1 MGKQLR
7 WFNIVFLMALAQWGL
22 FSTPVESA
30 DVSFAGKTIRIIV
43 SSSAGG
49 GTDTVARLIARYLP
63 RYLPGQPTTIV
74 QNMPGGGGLVS
85 NNYFYRAGKKNG
97 LDLFSDSSSGITGFT
112 RGGARVKYDPRKF
125 EYIGSVMRGGSLV
138 MVRKDARPRMTDPKA
153 RPVVVG
159 DPDGNRTWL
168 AACIWGKEYLGWNL
182 RFIVGYAGTAELA
195 LALRQGEIDMWSTA
209 NDQILD
215 DLKKEGIV
223 DFLVQAE
230 SDRRSDYPNI
240 PTFIE
245 YLGDKRPSG
254 ISWQAYRVWT
264 APSEVDKP
272 LSLPPGT
279 PANIVK
285 IYREATMKMSKDP
298 EFKRDAK
305 KFFGPAWLVRDGKAT
320 AQLVNEASDVSKE
333 VVEYMNNMRRK
344 NNLPVP
350 K

>member
-1 MGKQLR
+1 MASL
-7 WFNIVFLMALAQWGL
+7 IALAQWTLLGA
-22 FSTPVESA
+22 TAQSA
-30 DVSFAGKTIRIIV
+30 DVSFTGKTVRIIV

-49 GTDTVARLIARYLP
+49 GTDTVARLVARFLP
-63 RYLPGQPTTIV
+63 KHLPGNPATIV

-85 NNYFYRAGKKNG
+85 NNYFYRAGKPNG

-112 RGGARVKYDPRKF
+112 RGGSRAKYDPRKF
-125 EYIGSVMRGGSLV
+125 EYVASIMRGGSIV
-138 MVRKDARPRMTDPKA
+138 MVRKDAQSRLTDPKA

-168 AACIWGKEYLGWNL
+168 AACLWGKEYLGWNV

-209 NDQILD
+209 NDQILY

-230 SDRRSDYPNI
+230 ADRRSDFPEI

-245 YLGDKRPSG
+245 HLGDKRPSG

-272 LSLPPGT
+272 ISLPPGT

-285 IYREATMKMSKDP
+285 TYREAIIRMSKDP
-298 EFKRDAK
+298 EFKREADK
-305 KFFGPAWLVRDGKAT
+305 YFGAAWLVRGGQAT
-320 AQLVNEASDVSKE
+320 NELVKVASDVSKE

-350 K
+350 KS